1 MNKKR
6 KLNIPIYKNLSSVI
20 ENSEAL
26 ILDIWGVLWDGIKVY
41 PEALVTL
48 NEIKKLDIPVILLSN
63 APRRA
68 SNVERK
74 LNRVGIDKSLYNEI
88 ISSGEI
94 CRNELISKR
103 HQVPGNNY
111 YFIGLNEDRDLLNNS
126 SFHEVKE
133 IDKAN
138 FILLTGPRSF
148 DDKVVK
154 YSEELK
160 SCRKRNLPMV
170 SANPDKVV
178 IRQNGEIVVCAGQ
191 LAKYYSNMGGFV
203 KEFGK
208 PHEEIFLEALKKFK
222 SLKINIDKNK
232 ISIIGDGLETDIA
245 GGNIVGIN
253 TVLVTSGILSQ
264 ELNTKYKEMPDKKLL
279 YKIIKR
285 SKFTPD
291 AVVISFGI
299 NS

>member
-41 PEALVTL
+41 PEVLVTL

-68 SNVERK
+68 SNVEKK
-74 LNRVGIDKSLYNEI
+74 LNRIGIDKSLYNEI

-178 IRQNGEIVVCAGQ
+178 IRQNGEIVVCAGE

-264 ELNTKYKEMPDKKLL
+264 ELNTKYKEMPDKELL

>member
-178 IRQNGEIVVCAGQ
+178 IRQNGEIVICAGQ

-264 ELNTKYKEMPDKKLL
+264 ELNTKYKEMPDKELL

>member
-126 SFHEVKE
+126 SFNEVKE

-148 DDKVVK
+148 HDKAVK

-160 SCRKRNLPMV
+160 SCRERNLPMV

-178 IRQNGEIVVCAGQ
+178 IRQNGEMVVCAGE

-264 ELNTKYKEMPDKKLL
+264 ELNTKYKEMPDKELL

>member
-68 SNVERK
+68 SNVEKK
-74 LNRVGIDKSLYNEI
+74 LNRIGIDKSLYNEI

-191 LAKYYSNMGGFV
+191 LAKYYSDIGGFV

-264 ELNTKYKEMPDKKLL
+264 ELNTKYKEMPDKELL

>member
-264 ELNTKYKEMPDKKLL
+264 ELNTKYKEMPDKELL

>member
-126 SFHEVKE
+126 SFNEVKE

-178 IRQNGEIVVCAGQ
+178 IRQNGEMVVCAGE

-264 ELNTKYKEMPDKKLL
+264 ELNTKYKEMPDKELL

>member
-160 SCRKRNLPMV
+160 SCRERNLPMV

-264 ELNTKYKEMPDKKLL
+264 ELNTKYKEMPDKELL

>member
-126 SFHEVKE
+126 SFQW
-133 IDKAN
+133 
-138 FILLTGPRSF
+138 FLQ
-148 DDKVVK
+148 
-154 YSEELK
+154 
-160 SCRKRNLPMV
+160 
-170 SANPDKVV
+170 
-178 IRQNGEIVVCAGQ
+178 IRIKW
-191 LAKYYSNMGGFV
+191 LFV
-203 KEFGK
+203 KMVK
-208 PHEEIFLEALKKFK
+208 
-222 SLKINIDKNK
+222 
-232 ISIIGDGLETDIA
+232 
-245 GGNIVGIN
+245 
-253 TVLVTSGILSQ
+253 
-264 ELNTKYKEMPDKKLL
+264 
-279 YKIIKR
+279 
-285 SKFTPD
+285 
-291 AVVISFGI
+291 
-299 NS
+299 

>member
-160 SCRKRNLPMV
+160 SCRKRNLPMI

-178 IRQNGEIVVCAGQ
+178 IRQNGEIVICAGE

-264 ELNTKYKEMPDKKLL
+264 ELNTKYKEMPDKELL

>member
-178 IRQNGEIVVCAGQ
+178 IRQNGEIVICAGQ
-191 LAKYYSNMGGFV
+191 LAKYYSNIGGFV

-264 ELNTKYKEMPDKKLL
+264 ELNTKYKEMPDKELL

>member
-74 LNRVGIDKSLYNEI
+74 LNRIGIDKSLYNKI

-160 SCRKRNLPMV
+160 SCRERNLPMV

-178 IRQNGEIVVCAGQ
+178 IRQNGEIVICAGQ

-264 ELNTKYKEMPDKKLL
+264 ELNTKYKEMPDKELL

>member
-74 LNRVGIDKSLYNEI
+74 LNRIGIDKSLYNKI

-160 SCRKRNLPMV
+160 SCHKRNLPMV

-178 IRQNGEIVVCAGQ
+178 IRQNGEIVICAGQ

-264 ELNTKYKEMPDKKLL
+264 ELNTKYKEMPDKELL

>member
-1 MNKKR
+1 
-6 KLNIPIYKNLSSVI
+6 
-20 ENSEAL
+20 
-26 ILDIWGVLWDGIKVY
+26 
-41 PEALVTL
+41 
-48 NEIKKLDIPVILLSN
+48 
-63 APRRA
+63 
-68 SNVERK
+68 
-74 LNRVGIDKSLYNEI
+74 
-88 ISSGEI
+88 
-94 CRNELISKR
+94 
-103 HQVPGNNY
+103 
-111 YFIGLNEDRDLLNNS
+111 
-126 SFHEVKE
+126 
-133 IDKAN
+133 
-138 FILLTGPRSF
+138 
-148 DDKVVK
+148 
-154 YSEELK
+154 
-160 SCRKRNLPMV
+160 MV

-178 IRQNGEIVVCAGQ
+178 IRQNGEIVICAGQ

-264 ELNTKYKEMPDKKLL
+264 ELNTKYKEMPDKELL